1 MPPAAPPPP
10 RRYFQFTPFR
20 ILWIGMALGGL
31 LVGLVFLILLGQSG
45 RPPEKAAAAPA
56 EPVFVLT
63 NQLGE
68 RLSSTSLKGRI
79 QVVSFISPYCR
90 EECPLIAHH
99 YVEYA
104 DAIRTS
110 GWSKQ
115 VILLSFNLDPK
126 SASPATLARFQRIF
140 GWNPKDPLWEFL
152 TGPPP
157 RLDRVVKDGFH
168 VWFGKVATTTR
179 RGVIPAL
186 RWHNPLNPHG
196 LHPNPSHEDPL
207 EIYGPGGHLRRIFQS
222 GSLVSTARLLHTLY
236 RLIPHAPAQTTPRR
250 AP

>member
-90 EECPLIAHH
+90 EECPLIALAV
-99 YVEYA
+99 VESGQLVGIFSERDYA
-104 DAIRTS
+104 RKVVLQGLTS
-110 GWSKQ
+110 K
-115 VILLSFNLDPK
+115 
-126 SASPATLARFQRIF
+126 
-140 GWNPKDPLWEFL
+140 
-152 TGPPP
+152 
-157 RLDRVVKDGFH
+157 
-168 VWFGKVATTTR
+168 TTR
-179 RGVIPAL
+179 VRAL
-186 RWHNPLNPHG
+186 MS
-196 LHPNPSHEDPL
+196 PNPITAAPGTSIADCMRLMIEHRIRHLPIL
-207 EIYGPGGHLRRIFQS
+207 EAGQLAG
-222 GSLVSTARLLHTLY
+222 LVSIGDIVKGLLAEQEA
-236 RLIPHAPAQTTPRR
+236 LIGDLRDYIGGKS
-250 AP
+250 